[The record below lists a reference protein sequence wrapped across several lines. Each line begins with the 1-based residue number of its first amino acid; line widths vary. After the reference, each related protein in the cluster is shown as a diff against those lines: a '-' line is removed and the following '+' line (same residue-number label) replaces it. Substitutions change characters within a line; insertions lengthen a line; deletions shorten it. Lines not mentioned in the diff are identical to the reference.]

1 MTDAR
6 RAPAWLAAFQG
17 QFGAALRTPLSPET
31 GTLRPDPSAYAPAL
45 CEGVS
50 ARGGPHPGAGTEGA
64 SRLATYNRQYWFRLF
79 RTLQG
84 EFPLTARLLGLWRFN
99 RVAQAFLLAR
109 PPRHAD
115 LRQAA
120 DGFAEALAAALAA
133 PDASPTSASLATALA
148 APPGPAPNVPQA
160 ALEQAVRIDEAWRT
174 IWAAPEQPAWRPGA
188 DDLPRFARL
197 RLRRSEAATLV
208 LEGWPLL
215 ELRQS
220 LASDAGEGAIPL
232 PLAYPSVRR
241 WALCRT
247 DDGVLRWPLEPAQ
260 ARLFDLLTTHPVG
273 RALGQLESETP
284 AGERGGLDARVR
296 AWLGQSV
303 QGGFWAGA
311 SETVG
316 DGAPAE
322 GEPGSET

>member
-188 DDLPRFARL
+188 DDLPRFARP
-197 RLRRSEAATLV
+197 RPWCSK
-208 LEGWPLL
+208 GGPC
-215 ELRQS
+215 S
-220 LASDAGEGAIPL
+220 N
-232 PLAYPSVRR
+232 SVRR
-241 WALCRT
+241 SPATRARARSRSL
-247 DDGVLRWPLEPAQ
+247 WPTRASGAGRSAEP
-260 ARLFDLLTTHPVG
+260 R
-273 RALGQLESETP
+273 RACC
-284 AGERGGLDARVR
+284 AGPSSRPRR
-296 AWLGQSV
+296 ACST
-303 QGGFWAGA
+303 F
-311 SETVG
+311 
-316 DGAPAE
+316 
-322 GEPGSET
+322 